1 MPESDPDYTRRMERY
16 RVAMQEAGIDA
27 LFLNYGPDFY
37 YLTGIE
43 EPVSYDV
50 GRQVGDWITGLVV
63 RGADDPVLIHKPS
76 WMNEFADGLPFERRA
91 HSGDEDDDAF
101 LARQMDDLGLD
112 GKTIAVN
119 KVLWSQALLSLQRAL
134 PNARFVPLS
143 DPFVDRIREIKDDT
157 EIALLEEAA
166 RITDETFGAV
176 VRQMKPGMLDRD
188 LVIEIDYQF
197 KLHGGDDFSFHP
209 TVVLDGH
216 GQRSARNWTDR
227 EPPKPITHGMTVAF
241 DMGVVYKGYCSD
253 FGRSVF
259 IGEARDEPLRAW
271 KSITRTIQ
279 AAMKVMGDGN
289 ITPAAVH
296 DFVVEEVTKDGFR
309 DQFSWYAL
317 GHSIGLN
324 VHEDPWMLPRFT
336 EPVKAGM
343 CFALEPK
350 IGRPGEFYVR
360 CEDVIVVEQDRA
372 RPLTRFPYDTII
384 IE

>member
-1 MPESDPDYTRRMERY
+1 
-16 RVAMQEAGIDA
+16 MQKAGMDA
-27 LFLNYGPDFY
+27 IFLNYGPDFY

-43 EPVSYDV
+43 KPVSYDV

-63 RGADDPVLIHKPS
+63 TLEGGPVLIHKPS
-76 WMNEFADGLPFERRA
+76 WMNEFSEGLPFEVRA
-91 HSGDEDDDAF
+91 LKDDEDNDAF
-101 LARQMDDLGLD
+101 LARQLKDLKLD
-112 GKTIAVN
+112 GKVIGVN
-119 KVLWSQALLSLQRAL
+119 KTQWAQTVLSIQSAL
-134 PNARFVPLS
+134 PEARLVPLT
-143 DPFVDRIREIKDDT
+143 DAFIDRIRAIKEPGEI
-157 EIALLEEAA
+157 ELLQEAA

-176 VRQMKPGMLDRD
+176 VKQMQIGMLDRD

-197 KLHGGDDFSFHP
+197 KLHGGDDYSFHP

-227 EPPKPITHGMTVAF
+227 EPPMPITAGMTVAF

-259 IGEARDEPLRAW
+259 MGEAKDEPLRAW
-271 KSITRTIQ
+271 HSITRTIQ
-279 AAMKVMGDGN
+279 AAMEVMGDGK
-289 ITPAAVH
+289 ITPSGVH

-324 VHEDPWMLPRFT
+324 VHEDPWMLPAFT
-336 EPVKAGM
+336 EPIQSGM

-350 IGRPGEFYVR
+350 IGRPGQFYVR
-360 CEDVIVVEQDRA
+360 CEDVIVVEQERS
-372 RPLTRFPYDTII
+372 RPLTRFSYDPIVI
-384 IE
+384 G